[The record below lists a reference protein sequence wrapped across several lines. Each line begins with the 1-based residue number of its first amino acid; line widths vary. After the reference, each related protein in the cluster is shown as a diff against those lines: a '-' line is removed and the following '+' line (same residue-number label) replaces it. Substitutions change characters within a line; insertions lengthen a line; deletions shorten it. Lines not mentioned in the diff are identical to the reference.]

1 MLDETD
7 GRILA
12 DLRSNARDSYR
23 QIARRLKLH
32 PSTVI
37 KRVEGMRKSGVI
49 TGFGAH
55 VDYLKMGYEFMALM
69 AVRCTLGHVP
79 EVGAKFRGHPGVVA
93 VWDITGDGDIM
104 ALVACH
110 NRAEF
115 NKVIKHLGALAYVE
129 RTNTHVVLDVLKNEW
144 EFRPQ

>member
-12 DLRSNARDSYR
+12 DLRANARDSYR

-37 KRVEGMRKSGVI
+37 KRVEAMRKSGVI

-79 EVGAKFRGHPGVVA
+79 EVGAKFRSHPGVVA

-110 NRAEF
+110 SRAEF
-115 NKVIKHLGALAYVE
+115 NKLIKHLGALAYVE

-144 EFRPQ
+144 EFKPQ